1 MLDEQSTI
9 VNNQQQGKEA
19 VAASGAEGLQPVGQR
34 VFDAILKA
42 IYEQRIR
49 PGTKL
54 GEEALANFFSVGR
67 GHIRRV
73 LLALSHQKV
82 VELIPNRGAF
92 VTRPTE
98 ADARDIFSAR
108 RLLEELVVQ
117 RVIANA
123 DPATIKSL
131 RAHIQAEAAARDNGQ
146 RREAVRMAGEFHLA
160 LTRLS
165 GSKVLYGILESVLSQ
180 SSLIVSLYGG
190 GLTSSCSVE
199 EHQAVVDAI
208 ERGDAVAASELMNYH
223 LTHLE
228 STLRLDDYDVDEPNF
243 EYIFG

>member
-1 MLDEQSTI
+1 MLDERSTI
-9 VNNQQQGKEA
+9 VNNQQNKEMPPA
-19 VAASGAEGLQPVGQR
+19 PGAEGLQPAGQR
-34 VFDAILKA
+34 VFDAILRA
-42 IYEQRIR
+42 IYEQRVK

-54 GEEALANFFSVGR
+54 GEEALANYFSVGR
-67 GHIRRV
+67 GHIRRA

-82 VELIPNRGAF
+82 IELIPNRGAF

-108 RLLEELVVQ
+108 RLLEELVVE
-117 RVIANA
+117 RVTANA
-123 DPATIKSL
+123 DPAAIKSL
-131 RAHIQAEAAARDNGQ
+131 RAHIRAEATARDNGQ
-146 RREAVRMAGEFHLA
+146 RREAVRIAGEFHLT

-165 GSKVLYGILESVLSQ
+165 GSKVLYDILTSVLSQ

-199 EHQAVVDAI
+199 EHQEMVDAI
-208 ERGDAVAASELMNYH
+208 EKGDAAAASELMKHH

-228 STLRLDDYDVDEPNF
+228 STLRLDDYDVDEPDLD
-243 EYIFG
+243 YIFG

>member
-1 MLDEQSTI
+1 MDKQSTI
-9 VNNQQQGKEA
+9 VSNQQQEKETLP
-19 VAASGAEGLQPVGQR
+19 ASGGESLQPAGQR

-54 GEEALANFFSVGR
+54 GEEALASFFSVGR
-67 GHIRRV
+67 GHIRRA

-82 VELIPNRGAF
+82 IELIPNRGAF
-92 VTRPTE
+92 VTKPTE

-108 RLLEELVVQ
+108 RQLEELVVE
-117 RVIANA
+117 RVIAKA
-123 DPATIKSL
+123 DPATVKAL
-131 RAHIQAEAAARDNGQ
+131 RAHLLQEATARDKGQ
-146 RREAVRMAGEFHLA
+146 RREAVRMAGEFHLT

-199 EHQAVVDAI
+199 EHQGIVDAI
-208 ERGDAVAASELMNYH
+208 ERGDAAGAKELMGHH

-228 STLRLDDYDVDEPNF
+228 STLRLDDYDIDEPDLD
-243 EYIFG
+243 YIFG

>member
-1 MLDEQSTI
+1 MAA
-9 VNNQQQGKEA
+9 QG
-19 VAASGAEGLQPVGQR
+19 GEGLQPAGQR

-54 GEEALANFFSVGR
+54 GEEALASFFSVGR
-67 GHIRRV
+67 GHIRRA

-82 VELIPNRGAF
+82 IELIPNRGAF
-92 VTRPTE
+92 VTKPTE

-108 RLLEELVVQ
+108 RRLEELVVE

-123 DPATIKSL
+123 DPATVKVL
-131 RAHIQAEAAARDNGQ
+131 RAHLRSEATARDNGQ
-146 RREAVRMAGEFHLA
+146 RREAVRMAGEFHLT

-199 EHQAVVDAI
+199 EHQGIVDTI
-208 ERGDAVAASELMNYH
+208 ERGDAAGAKELMNHH

-228 STLRLDDYDVDEPNF
+228 STLRLDDYDVDEPDLD
-243 EYIFG
+243 YIFG

>member
-1 MLDEQSTI
+1 LNKQSA
-9 VNNQQQGKEA
+9 VVSNQELGNEA
-19 VAASGAEGLQPVGQR
+19 APPGAERLQPVGQR
-34 VFDAILKA
+34 VFDAILRA

-54 GEEALANFFSVGR
+54 GEEALASFFAVGR

-98 ADARDIFSAR
+98 ADARDIFSTR
-108 RLLEELVVQ
+108 RLLEELVIERIITNQ
-117 RVIANA
+117 N
-123 DPATIKSL
+123 PAAIKLLSE
-131 RAHIQAEAAARDNGQ
+131 HIRSEATARDNGQ
-146 RREAVRMAGEFHLA
+146 RREAVRMAGEFHLT

-199 EHQAVVDAI
+199 EHQAIVDAI
-208 ERGDAVAASELMNYH
+208 ERGNAVAAKKLMNDH

-228 STLRLDDYDVDEPNF
+228 STLRLDDYDVDEPDF
-243 EYIFG
+243 AYIFGSQ